1 MQLLD
6 DNPTTDDKLEFTSM
20 AEVIEEVLLGTTPPF
35 TIGIFGEWGSGKTSL
50 MKMIEKHLR
59 DKKVKTVWF
68 NAWKYDGKEVI
79 WNALI
84 QSIFYTMIRDE
95 DLKKEESGKQLVE
108 RISEVASNLAI
119 FAAKVGTR
127 FVPGGI
133 IKEVDVDE
141 LVNAIRPLSA
151 TEQQFSFFNE
161 FEKTFDSL
169 VEDYVGVDGRL
180 VVFIDDL
187 DRCLPENAIMVMEAL
202 KLYLDRANCVFIIG
216 AEKAIIE
223 EGIKQRYKENTRL
236 SAKEYLEKIVQ
247 LPFVMR
253 SAEPDNALSLLSAFE
268 EVLDYRHDAAMRT
281 LIISGTGANPR
292 RLKRFINAFAV
303 LLQDKESLTPEE
315 KRSLAKVLL
324 IQMSFP
330 ELYYELFRD
339 MDLIAYLTDLANSYP
354 ETKGKI
360 ERLSNH
366 QKELYSDIAL
376 VSFLQNTSEIRCEK
390 KDIRDWLLFTK
401 EQSLVSRRL

>member
-84 QSIFYTMIRDE
+84 QSNFYTMIRDE

-202 KLYLDRANCVFIIG
+202 KLYL
-216 AEKAIIE
+216 
-223 EGIKQRYKENTRL
+223 
-236 SAKEYLEKIVQ
+236 IV
-247 LPFVMR
+247 P
-253 SAEPDNALSLLSAFE
+253 
-268 EVLDYRHDAAMRT
+268 
-281 LIISGTGANPR
+281 I
-292 RLKRFINAFAV
+292 
-303 LLQDKESLTPEE
+303 
-315 KRSLAKVLL
+315 
-324 IQMSFP
+324 
-330 ELYYELFRD
+330 
-339 MDLIAYLTDLANSYP
+339 
-354 ETKGKI
+354 
-360 ERLSNH
+360 
-366 QKELYSDIAL
+366 
-376 VSFLQNTSEIRCEK
+376 VSS
-390 KDIRDWLLFTK
+390 
-401 EQSLVSRRL
+401 